1 MENSELEDFF
11 FGRLTVKIFKCSH
24 KYFTSAITE
33 KKVSAL
39 NLFAASIYLGLGKLL
54 YQFYVLEVQLLN
66 FLSFG
71 GLILATIL
79 FSFMCYFLSISYL
92 EL

>member
-54 YQFYVLEVQLLN
+54 SDKFT
-66 FLSFG
+66 
-71 GLILATIL
+71 LICTSRKDGPLWAKKDL
-79 FSFMCYFLSISYL
+79 RV
-92 EL
+92 